1 MPDRL
6 TTRATVMLVVL
17 AFGLTF
23 AVRALVSGGSSAAVP
38 PAKQDARTL
47 VAEAPDAEPDLQLGA
62 ATVPALQDA
71 RKPPKR
77 RVRARKPKRRV
88 VRAPRVQPRPVM
100 PAATAQPAPAAV
112 PRSVAPVPAPVPAP
126 APQRFTPA
134 PQPRPPAPRPTPAPT
149 SGPPTSGVFDTTG
162 EP

>member
-6 TTRATVMLVVL
+6 TSRTTVLLVVL

-23 AVRALVSGGSSAAVP
+23 AVRALVSGGSSAAEP
-38 PAKQDARTL
+38 PAKQDAPTL

-62 ATVPALQDA
+62 ATVPALQDP
-71 RKPPKR
+71 RKPRKR

-88 VRAPRVQPRPVM
+88 ARAPRVQPRPVM
-100 PAATAQPAPAAV
+100 PAATAQPAPTAV
-112 PRSVAPVPAPVPAP
+112 PRSAAPVP

-134 PQPRPPAPRPTPAPT
+134 PQPRPRPPAPQPTPAPT
-149 SGPPTSGVFDTTG
+149 SGPPTSGEFDTTG